1 MSAAPPRRSPD
12 GARQRGGGTARI
24 VVKLGGS
31 LARDPLLA
39 HWLRELARSRSARF
53 VVVPGGGPFADAVR
67 TAQGVWQFS
76 DEVAHVMAIGAMDQF
91 GRMLCGI
98 EAAAVPCSTRV
109 RIEKAWADGRL
120 PVWLPSRV
128 MARDRQL
135 ARSWDVTSDTVA
147 AWLGDALGADG
158 LLLVKCCG
166 LSSDRLSPA
175 LLATSGIVD
184 PSLPGFLSRS
194 GLALQV
200 AQKERW
206 SELSEFVTRLQCRT

>member
-1 MSAAPPRRSPD
+1 
-12 GARQRGGGTARI
+12 
-24 VVKLGGS
+24 
-31 LARDPLLA
+31 
-39 HWLRELARSRSARF
+39 
-53 VVVPGGGPFADAVR
+53 VVPGGGPFADAVR

-98 EAAAVPCSTRV
+98 EAAAVPCATRV